1 VCVLCVYIEK
11 SDEKTV
17 VKRGQCKRGKKKCL
31 GFSVF
36 FFVSLEKRRHGEQ
49 FFFVLKSGYFSSFFI
64 TFLYSL
70 LSEPNDGQKRARDD
84 EDCVA
89 SFLFFSTLCVWV
101 VFWSRAVCVLLFFF
115 FFQRE
120 ECEKREISC

>member
-1 VCVLCVYIEK
+1 MFRVL
-11 SDEKTV
+11 T
-17 VKRGQCKRGKKKCL
+17 
-31 GFSVF
+31 F
-36 FFVSLEKRRHGEQ
+36 FFVSLEKRRHREQ

-89 SFLFFSTLCVWV
+89 SFLFFSHCV
-101 VFWSRAVCVLLFFF
+101 CGLFFGRAQCVCSF
-115 FFQRE
+115 FSSSSK
-120 ECEKREISC
+120 EKSVKKERFLVKKKKWAAHHHHPKYSR